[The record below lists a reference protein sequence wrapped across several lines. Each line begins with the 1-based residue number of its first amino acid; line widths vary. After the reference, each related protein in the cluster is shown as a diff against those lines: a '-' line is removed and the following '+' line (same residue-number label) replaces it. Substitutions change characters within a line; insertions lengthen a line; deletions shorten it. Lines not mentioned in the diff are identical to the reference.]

1 VLVLQYR
8 IAHHSLSAGS
18 RPCDS
23 PAIALAP
30 VNGTWKLGNFRVDIN
45 VRVQPMKIDHD
56 SATRCGLL
64 YKMVAGLTLFG
75 AGVVLSISASG
86 QTSSPTGALPLS
98 LAMDA
103 ATETIRVCE
112 ARGFKVAVAIV
123 DPDGVIKIQARGD
136 GSPIHSQGFSFRK
149 AYTIMSMGPMI
160 GADTNS
166 ALIKMIT
173 GFSPSLPAT
182 ASSGTSS
189 LLFLP
194 GSVLVKQNGQ
204 AIAAIGVSGAPKSID
219 DEACAQAGA
228 DKIKSRLAGNNP
240 D

>member
-1 VLVLQYR
+1 
-8 IAHHSLSAGS
+8 
-18 RPCDS
+18 
-23 PAIALAP
+23 
-30 VNGTWKLGNFRVDIN
+30 
-45 VRVQPMKIDHD
+45 MKIDDD
-56 SATRCGLL
+56 SATRCSLL
-64 YKMVAGLTLFG
+64 NTVVTLATKLALLG
-75 AGVVLSISASG
+75 TCAALSISASG
-86 QTSSPTGALPLS
+86 QIPSAGGALPLS

-103 ATETIRVCE
+103 ATETIQVCE

-123 DPDGVIKIQARGD
+123 DPDGVIKVQARGD

-166 ALIKMIT
+166 ALINKIT
-173 GFSPSLPAT
+173 GFSPGLPAT
-182 ASSGTSS
+182 ASSGASG

-204 AIAAIGVSGAPKSID
+204 AIAAIGVSGAPKSLD

-228 DKIKSRLAGNNP
+228 DKIKTRLADVSPN
-240 D
+240 

>member
-1 VLVLQYR
+1 MK
-8 IAHHSLSAGS
+8 INFDSAM
-18 RPCDS
+18 RFV
-23 PAIALAP
+23 ILNTVMKKRALLGLCAVVSMSANGQIP
-30 VNGTWKLGNFRVDIN
+30 LVNGT
-45 VRVQPMKIDHD
+45 
-56 SATRCGLL
+56 
-64 YKMVAGLTLFG
+64 
-75 AGVVLSISASG
+75 
-86 QTSSPTGALPLS
+86 LPLP

-103 ATETIRVCE
+103 VTETIQVCE
-112 ARGFKVAVAIV
+112 AKGFKVAVAIV
-123 DPDGVIKIQARGD
+123 DPDGVIKVQARGD

-166 ALIKMIT
+166 ALINKIT
-173 GFSPSLPAT
+173 GFSPGLPAT

-228 DKIKSRLAGNNP
+228 DKIKSRLADVSRN
-240 D
+240 

>member
-1 VLVLQYR
+1 M
-8 IAHHSLSAGS
+8 
-18 RPCDS
+18 
-23 PAIALAP
+23 
-30 VNGTWKLGNFRVDIN
+30 T
-45 VRVQPMKIDHD
+45 IDYD
-56 SATRCGLL
+56 GATRCSLL
-64 YKMVAGLTLFG
+64 CKVGARLALFG
-75 AGVVLSISASG
+75 SAAVLSMSASG
-86 QTSSPTGALPLS
+86 QISPTTGALPLS

-123 DPDGVIKIQARGD
+123 DPDGVIKVQVRGD

-149 AYTIMSMGPMI
+149 AYTVMSMGPMI

-166 ALIKMIT
+166 VLINKIT
-173 GFSPSLPAT
+173 GFSPGLPAT
-182 ASSGTSS
+182 ASSGTSN

-204 AIAAIGVSGAPKSID
+204 AIAAIGVSGAPKSVD

-228 DKIKSRLAGNNP
+228 DKIKSRLADLNHN
-240 D
+240 

>member
-1 VLVLQYR
+1 MRAQLMTIECDSAMRRSLLVKIVARLVLC
-8 IAHHSLSAGS
+8 GS
-18 RPCDS
+18 
-23 PAIALAP
+23 
-30 VNGTWKLGNFRVDIN
+30 
-45 VRVQPMKIDHD
+45 
-56 SATRCGLL
+56 
-64 YKMVAGLTLFG
+64 
-75 AGVVLSISASG
+75 GVVLSMSASG
-86 QTSSPTGALPLS
+86 QIPSTTGALPLS

-112 ARGFKVAVAIV
+112 AKGFRVNVAIV
-123 DPDGVIKIQARGD
+123 DPDGVIKLQARGD

-173 GFSPSLPAT
+173 GFSPGLPAT
-182 ASSGTSS
+182 ASSGTSN

-204 AIAAIGVSGAPKSID
+204 AIAAIGVSGAPKSAD
-219 DEACAQAGA
+219 DEVCAQAGV
-228 DKIKSRLAGNNP
+228 DKIKSRLIDTTQN
-240 D
+240 